1 MLLSEKITFI
11 ISVWILLVLVITGD
25 ANLEIFFILI
35 FIGVLIVRE
44 LSDIFTTEDLKGR
57 MNLFIYV
64 FILIFIAIVG
74 NKIITI
80 LQV

>member
-11 ISVWILLVLVITGD
+11 ITAWILFVLIITGGSS
-25 ANLEIFFILI
+25 LEIYFILI
-35 FIGVLIVRE
+35 FIGVLIIRE

-64 FILIFIAIVG
+64 FILLFIAIVG

-80 LQV
+80 LQM